1 MAVFLITML
10 LLLLVACVLF
20 LAAGW
25 RQREARGDAR
35 DSLNTHFYQQ
45 RLAELTQ
52 DEEQGVIADRAVME
66 RELQQTLLSDI
77 PPASETHA
85 HSSSRRWVLLPGL
98 IVLIVVSV
106 ASYLKTGGLTQLSG
120 WMQIQEDYPALRA
133 QVMDPHARPLTLEQL
148 SRLQLGLRSQLQSEP
163 DNPGGW
169 AMLGRLGMVL
179 NDATTARQAFER
191 ALQLAPNNMALKQD
205 YAEVLTRSGDPQ
217 DNRQAG
223 LLLKDLL
230 KQHPQN
236 IRTLSLLAYNAF
248 EQQQYSQAIDSW
260 EALLH
265 ALPTDDPRRDD
276 IARSIEQAKTD
287 AGQQNTQL
295 AVDVTLSPQ
304 AEKML
309 PPGGVMYISVT
320 DGISPVPVAVKRI
333 SPGHFP
339 VSLTLDDSNAMLQDR
354 RLSAQKQIQVRVRI
368 SRNGRASPEPGDW
381 FGLSAVVPWDG
392 HQHIAVAIDQQQP

>member
-1 MAVFLITML
+1 MAVFLITIFVL
-10 LLLLVACVLF
+10 LLAACILF

-25 RQREARGDAR
+25 RQRETHTAAR
-35 DSLNTHFYQQ
+35 DNLNTHFYQQ

-52 DEEQGVIADRAVME
+52 DEEQGVIADRVVME
-66 RELQQTLLSDI
+66 QELQQTLLSDI
-77 PPASETHA
+77 PPASDA
-85 HSSSRRWVLLPGL
+85 HSHRSRRWVLLPGL
-98 IVLIVVSV
+98 IVLVVVSL

-120 WMQIQEDYPALRA
+120 WLQVQEAYPALSA
-133 QVMDPHARPLTLEQL
+133 QLMDPHARPLTQEQL
-148 SRLQLGLRSQLQSEP
+148 SRLQLGLRSQLQNEP
-163 DNPGGW
+163 DNLSGW

-179 NDATTARQAFER
+179 NNAMGARQAFEH
-191 ALQLAPNNMALKQD
+191 ALQLAPNNFALQQD

-223 LLLKDLL
+223 LLLNELL
-230 KQHPQN
+230 KQHPQD

-260 EALLH
+260 QELLN
-265 ALPTDDPRRDD
+265 ALPANDARRDG

-287 AGQQNTQL
+287 AGQQSTQL
-295 AVDVTLSPQ
+295 AVEVTLSPQ

-320 DGISPVPVAVKRI
+320 DGVSPVPVAVKRV

-368 SRNGRASPEPGDW
+368 SRNGRANPETGDW
-381 FGLSAVVPWDG
+381 FGVSAVVPWDG
-392 HQHIAVAIDQQQP
+392 HQHIDVAIDKQQP